1 MGNAG
6 MAKNSKLDLEATLAQ
21 LETTIDKLDEEQL
34 SVADSLAAFESG
46 LKLIRKA
53 QKELQDA
60 EQRVVALVE
69 EGGEPSAKPFLD
81 EHTE

>member
-1 MGNAG
+1 